1 MDRDEVEVIKLKK
14 KKRKRPISS
23 HLDLTSLVN
32 KRFMIQK
39 KSFDTIRI
47 KNDLFISRAGREV
60 ELCLYHKKL
69 GSFNVIFILT
79 VFCRFLRPHR
89 RHCPKIT
96 NFVSPFDVI
105 FFLCGIK
112 LRRVIPTGKL
122 VPSCP
127 LG

>member
-1 MDRDEVEVIKLKK
+1 MAEFFSRFYGPRRSRGNKIKK

-47 KNDLFISRAGREV
+47 KNDLFISIAGREV

-69 GSFNVIFILT
+69 L
-79 VFCRFLRPHR
+79 RF
-89 RHCPKIT
+89 
-96 NFVSPFDVI
+96 V
-105 FFLCGIK
+105 
-112 LRRVIPTGKL
+112 
-122 VPSCP
+122 
-127 LG
+127 

>member
-23 HLDLTSLVN
+23 YLDLTSLVN

-60 ELCLYHKKL
+60 ELCLYHKKPL
-69 GSFNVIFILT
+69 
-79 VFCRFLRPHR
+79 RF
-89 RHCPKIT
+89 
-96 NFVSPFDVI
+96 V
-105 FFLCGIK
+105 
-112 LRRVIPTGKL
+112 
-122 VPSCP
+122 
-127 LG
+127 